1 VEIIARRKELKTYSI
16 KFEVGDKGRVIKTD
30 ADIPRICEGMQLI
43 QDLLPTIGE
52 VDKVDSLIRLLI
64 KDGKKAEGIS
74 NKLSV
79 NRNSVDIHLNA
90 KPTLIDCL
98 CNVVDDKL
106 GGKQ

>member
-1 VEIIARRKELKTYSI
+1 MRTYSI

-30 ADIPRICEGMQLI
+30 AHIPRICEGMQLI

-52 VDKVDSLIRLLI
+52 MDKVDSLIRLLI
-64 KDGKKAEGIS
+64 KDGKKAEYEKGI
-74 NKLSV
+74 
-79 NRNSVDIHLNA
+79 RNSVDIHLNA

-106 GGKQ
+106 GGN